1 MEKTDTIINV
11 QNLKKYFPLPK
22 KKFFQKERDIV
33 KAVNEVSFEVN
44 KGETFGIVG
53 ESGSGKSTV
62 ARLINLLIKPTD
74 GEIYYKNKNI
84 LEFDQKEKENF
95 RKQVQMVFQSPYG
108 TLDPRRSIEYSLMEP
123 FIIHGIGTK
132 KERNQK
138 ISRLLDLVNLPQSSL
153 NKFPHELS
161 GGQLQRV
168 NIARAIALDPEVV
181 ICDESVSALDVSVQ
195 AQILNLL
202 NDLQKEL
209 NLTYI
214 FISHD
219 LNVVRY
225 MCDRIAV
232 MYSGKIVELD
242 SAKKIYNNPQK
253 DYTKLLLNATPI
265 NTPHERRA

>member
-1 MEKTDTIINV
+1 MSEKEIVIQVDD
-11 QNLKKYFPLPK
+11 LKKHYPLPK
-22 KKFFQKERDIV
+22 ETIFQKERHVV
-33 KAVNEVSFEVN
+33 KAVNGLSFEVR

-62 ARLINLLIKPTD
+62 ARLVNLLIKPTD
-74 GEIYYKNKNI
+74 GAVYYKGQNITEFNKK
-84 LEFDQKEKENF
+84 DKKEF
-95 RKQVQMVFQSPYG
+95 RKEVQMVFQSPYG
-108 TLDPRRSIEYSLMEP
+108 TLDPRRTIEYSLREP
-123 FIIHGIGTK
+123 FIIHSVGTK
-132 KERNQK
+132 ESQDKK
-138 ISRLLDLVNLPQSSL
+138 IRELIELVNLPQSSL

-202 NDLQKEL
+202 NDLQKKL
-209 NLTYI
+209 DLTYI

-232 MYSGKIVELD
+232 MYLGEIVELD
-242 SAKKIYNNPQK
+242 TAEQIYDNPQK
-253 DYTKLLLNATPI
+253 DYTKKLLNAIPI
-265 NTPHERRA
+265 NSPHERRA

>member
-1 MEKTDTIINV
+1 MEEKEIMISV
-11 QNLKKYFPLPK
+11 QNLKKHFPLPK
-22 KKFFQKERDIV
+22 KTFFQKEREVV
-33 KAVNEVSFEVN
+33 KAVNDVSFTVK

-53 ESGSGKSTV
+53 ESGSGKSTI
-62 ARLINLLIKPTD
+62 ARLVNLLTKPTT
-74 GEIYYKNKNI
+74 GEVYYKSQNI
-84 LEFDQKEKENF
+84 LAFDQEAKAAF

-123 FIIHGIGTK
+123 FVIHSIGTK
-132 KERNQK
+132 EERREK
-138 ISRLLDLVNLPQSSL
+138 INRLLDLVNLPPSSL

-209 NLTYI
+209 DLTYI

-232 MYSGKIVELD
+232 MNAGEMVELD
-242 SAKKIYNNPQK
+242 SADKIYNDPQK
-253 DYTKLLLNATPI
+253 DYTQTLLKATPI

>member
-1 MEKTDTIINV
+1 MQEQEVMIQV
-11 QNLKKYFPLPK
+11 EQLKKYYPLPK
-22 KKFFQKERDIV
+22 ENIFQKERDVV
-33 KAVNEVSFEVN
+33 KAVNGVSFNVR

-62 ARLINLLIKPTD
+62 ARLVNLLIKPTE
-74 GEIYYKNKNI
+74 GAVYYKGQNI
-84 LEFDQKEKENF
+84 VDFDKKEKKEF
-95 RKQVQMVFQSPYG
+95 RKEVQMVFQSPYG
-108 TLDPRRSIEYSLMEP
+108 TLDPRRTIEYSLREP
-123 FIIHGIGTK
+123 FIIHTVGTK
-132 KERNQK
+132 ESQDKK
-138 ISRLLDLVNLPQSSL
+138 IRELLDLVNLPYTSL

-209 NLTYI
+209 GLTYI

-232 MYSGKIVELD
+232 MYLGEIVELD
-242 SAKKIYNNPQK
+242 TAEEIYDHPKK
-253 DYTKLLLNATPI
+253 DYTKNLLNAIPI
-265 NTPHERRA
+265 NSPHERRA

>member
-1 MEKTDTIINV
+1 MQEKESIIQV
-11 QNLKKYFPLPK
+11 RDLKKYYPLPK
-22 KKFFQKERDIV
+22 ETIFQREREVV
-33 KAVNEVSFEVN
+33 KAVDGVSFDVQ

-62 ARLINLLIKPTD
+62 ARLVNLLIKPTE
-74 GEIYYKNKNI
+74 GSVTYKGQDIVALDK
-84 LEFDQKEKENF
+84 KERKEF
-95 RKQVQMVFQSPYG
+95 RKEVQMVFQSPYG
-108 TLDPRRSIEYSLMEP
+108 TLDPRRTIEYSLREP
-123 FIIHGIGTK
+123 FIIHDVGTK
-132 KERNQK
+132 ESQGKK
-138 ISRLLDLVNLPQSSL
+138 IRELLDLVNLPHSSL

-168 NIARAIALDPEVV
+168 NIARAISLEPEVV

-202 NDLQKEL
+202 NDLQEEL
-209 NLTYI
+209 DLTYI

-232 MYSGKIVELD
+232 MYHGEIVEMD
-242 SAKKIYNNPQK
+242 TAEQIYANPQK
-253 DYTKLLLNATPI
+253 DYTKKLLTAIPI
-265 NTPHERRA
+265 NSPHERRA

>member
-1 MEKTDTIINV
+1 MIEKDVIIRVN
-11 QNLKKYFPLPK
+11 QLKKHFPLPK
-22 KKFFQKERDIV
+22 KTLFQKEREYV
-33 KAVNEVSFEVN
+33 KAVNDVSFEVER
-44 KGETFGIVG
+44 GETFGIVG

-62 ARLINLLIKPTD
+62 ARLANLLIRPTD
-74 GEIYYKNKNI
+74 GEVFYKEQNI
-84 LEFDQKEKENF
+84 LNFNKKEKNEF

-108 TLDPRRSIEYSLMEP
+108 TLDPRRSIEYSLREP
-123 FIIHGIGTK
+123 FVIHDIGTK
-132 KERNQK
+132 VERDEK
-138 ISRLLDLVNLPQSSL
+138 IRHLLELVNLPQSSL

-168 NIARAIALDPEVV
+168 NIARAVALDPEVV

-202 NDLQKEL
+202 NDLQEEL

-225 MCDRIAV
+225 MCNQIAV
-232 MYSGKIVELD
+232 MHSGKIVEMNPAD
-242 SAKKIYNNPQK
+242 NIYTNPQEE
-253 DYTKLLLNATPI
+253 YTKKLLSATPI
-265 NTPHERRA
+265 NSPHERRA

>member
-1 MEKTDTIINV
+1 MGEKEAIIRVN
-11 QNLKKYFPLPK
+11 NLKKYFPLPRK
-22 KKFFQKERDIV
+22 SILQRERELV
-33 KAVNEVSFEVN
+33 KAVNDVSFEVK

-62 ARLINLLIKPTD
+62 ARLVNLLIRPTE
-74 GEIYYKNKNI
+74 GEVLYKNQNI
-84 LEFDQKEKENF
+84 LNFTKKEKNNF

-108 TLDPRRSIEYSLMEP
+108 TLDPRRNIQYSLREP
-123 FIIHGIGTK
+123 FVIHDIGTEEERDK
-132 KERNQK
+132 KIR
-138 ISRLLDLVNLPQSSL
+138 RLLDLVNLPQSSL
-153 NKFPHELS
+153 NKYPHELS

-168 NIARAIALDPEVV
+168 NIARAVALDPEVV

-209 NLTYI
+209 DLTYV

-225 MCDRIAV
+225 MCDQIAV
-232 MYSGKIVELD
+232 MYMGQIVEMN
-242 SAKKIYNNPQK
+242 SAQNIYTNPQE
-253 DYTKLLLNATPI
+253 DYTKKLLTATPI
-265 NTPHERRA
+265 NSPHERRA